1 MIRTSLCLYDFHTF
15 ILAQFPNNHPDIRS
29 NLPIYHLSSIFWGE
43 DYMILTVPFCVG
55 QAVCFFFFFITD
67 IPPIT
72 MYLRLKARQ
81 PAVSFSASLPKLLE

>member
-43 DYMILTVPFCVG
+43 DYMIPLQFHFVWAKLSVSS
-55 QAVCFFFFFITD
+55 FFFITD
-67 IPPIT
+67 IPP
-72 MYLRLKARQ
+72 
-81 PAVSFSASLPKLLE
+81 SF